1 MELTTR
7 SVHVKTGKKLAN
19 SIEHKFSRLE
29 KLYDRIIYCD
39 VTISKE
45 KNAQQKNCVVEAKL
59 EMPKKVLFAKERAEN
74 FEMAIDSVVG
84 ALESQVTS
92 YKEQLQDVRKIKEQ
106 F

>member
-45 KNAQQKNCVVEAKL
+45 KNTQQKNCVVVHLRQMDQISLLMRLAIRLL
-59 EMPKKVLFAKERAEN
+59 ERRQFNVHQ
-74 FEMAIDSVVG
+74 DSIWIQ
-84 ALESQVTS
+84 S
-92 YKEQLQDVRKIKEQ
+92 R
-106 F
+106 